1 MNFQMASF
9 QTMPTLVGKVS
20 KERLTRWAKPYGF
33 VIVKD
38 NSQQYQLKLTMVDEK
53 DHKDKN
59 VFVNIYKSK
68 SLVRVQRKGDQA
80 VRIVRARARVYNC
93 IITAQD

>member
-1 MNFQMASF
+1 MQ
-9 QTMPTLVGKVS
+9 TLVGKVS

-53 DHKDKN
+53 SHQDKN

-68 SLVRVQRKGDQA
+68 SSVTVQRRGSQA
-80 VRIVRARARVYNC
+80 VRSYNHLH
-93 IITAQD
+93 ILYSVLIS